1 MAIPSDIR
9 ATAETLLEEFT
20 REHSAPAGSDQP
32 RYSYKFDTNAA
43 ILVEERPAFVSANA
57 WTSKEIAKFRY
68 SEARNTWTLY
78 WRDSSDK
85 WHRVSNVEADKDIGR
100 LLKVVVSDPLGVF
113 WS

>member
-1 MAIPSDIR
+1 MAIPPDTR
-9 ATAETLLEEFT
+9 ATAERLLDEFI
-20 REHSAPAGSDQP
+20 RKHSAAEGTDQP
-32 RYSYKFDTNAA
+32 RYSYRVDANAA
-43 ILVEERPAFVSANA
+43 VLVEDRPSFMSASS

-85 WHRVSNVEADKDIGR
+85 WHRVSNVDAEKDLSK
-100 LLKVVVSDPLGVF
+100 LLDVVVSDPLGVF